1 MCVRYSHM
9 REEKRLRKDNGE
21 IPGSTEG
28 RLGGRE
34 GGRGWSKGG
43 CERSDRRRRVGGEAG
58 ERMEDLGRVSESY
71 QRLLSLLLGIQPK

>member
-34 GGRGWSKGG
+34 GGDGVKEDVNGAT
-43 CERSDRRRRVGGEAG
+43 EEGEWEG
-58 ERMEDLGRVSESY
+58 RLGRVW
-71 QRLLSLLLGIQPK
+71 RMGGG

>member
-1 MCVRYSHM
+1 M
-9 REEKRLRKDNGE
+9 RALLAYEGGKAFKERQRRNSEEYRRKV
-21 IPGSTEG
+21 
-28 RLGGRE
+28 GRE
-34 GGRGWSKGG
+34 GGRGWTKGG

>member
-34 GGRGWSKGG
+34 GGREG
-43 CERSDRRRRVGGEAG
+43 
-58 ERMEDLGRVSESY
+58 ME
-71 QRLLSLLLGIQPK
+71 